1 MPMIK
6 TLSETHDLSR
16 MLNEELRRLMNNARE
31 TKWRKDNSKAIESYN
46 RLAEKNGIF
55 GEEFRNW

>member
-1 MPMIK
+1 MIK